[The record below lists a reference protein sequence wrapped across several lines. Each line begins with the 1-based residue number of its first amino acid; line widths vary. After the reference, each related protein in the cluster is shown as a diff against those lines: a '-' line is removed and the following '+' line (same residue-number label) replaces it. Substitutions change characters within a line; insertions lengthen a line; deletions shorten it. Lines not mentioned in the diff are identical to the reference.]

1 MKQMSNWH
9 TSMCSWSLAME
20 KNCGQAQKKELMKMD
35 DLKIYVKKQ
44 CNAKDIRDD
53 TLVMFHLWIEKI
65 DNCVDTKGKRPVLQ
79 LAK

>member
-1 MKQMSNWH
+1 
-9 TSMCSWSLAME
+9 
-20 KNCGQAQKKELMKMD
+20 MD